1 MSLWKYVRRSWA
13 QKAWQ
18 RWLSWAL
25 RCRLEPM
32 KAAAK
37 MIKAHLWEIINAVV
51 LNVSSGPAESLN
63 SRIKMIKAKRRGYR
77 NKQRFINDIYFHL
90 GGLDLYPRRGQLIT
104 LPTAI
109 REEPYHLTSAMKHP
123 NSCFALLLGSIRNR

>member
-32 KAAAK
+32 KAAA
-37 MIKAHLWEIINAVV
+37 
-51 LNVSSGPAESLN
+51 
-63 SRIKMIKAKRRGYR
+63 KMIKAKRRGYR